1 MPGEKKL
8 AGTIALVTGA
18 SRGAGKGI
26 ALALGAQGAT
36 VYITG
41 RSKHE
46 GDAHLP
52 GTIYATA
59 DAVTDAGGKGI
70 AVDCDHADDA
80 QVAAAFAQIKRE
92 QEHLDILINNATFL
106 HDELTHKGPF
116 WEKSLNL
123 VDILDVGL
131 RSAYVASWHA
141 AKLMTAKRRGLI
153 AFTSSFGARCYMHGP
168 SYGAQKAG
176 VDKFAQD
183 MAVDLRPDDIA
194 AVSIWMGMLKTE
206 RTHAVMTREPEKY
219 QGFWEIA
226 ETPEFTGKLI
236 AAVYCAPDR
245 MEKSGQVV
253 IGAEL
258 AAEYGITENDGTQP
272 PSHREMLGAPVQAYP
287 AIVGIQQV
295 HEH

>member
-1 MPGEKKL
+1 MPDTKNL

-26 ALALGAQGAT
+26 AIALGTQGAT
-36 VYITG
+36 VYVTG
-41 RSKHE
+41 RSKNE
-46 GDAHLP
+46 GDAPLP
-52 GTIYATA
+52 GTIYATSKA
-59 DAVTDAGGKGI
+59 IDAAGGQGI
-70 AVDCDHADDA
+70 AVDCDHANDE
-80 QVAAAFAQIKRE
+80 QVAQLFEQIKRDHG
-92 QEHLDILINNATFL
+92 HLDILVNNATFL
-106 HDELTHKGPF
+106 HDELTQKGPF
-116 WEKSLNL
+116 WDKPMEL

-141 AKLMTAKRRGLI
+141 AKLMTDKRRGLI

-168 SYGAQKAG
+168 SYGAQKVG

-183 MAVDLRPDDIA
+183 MAVDLRPFDIA

-206 RTHAVMTREPEKY
+206 RKRAVMEREPEKY

-236 AAVYCAPDR
+236 AALFNAPDR
-245 MEKSGQVV
+245 MEKSGQVI

-258 AAEYGITENDGTQP
+258 AAEYGITEDDGTQP
-272 PSHREMLGAPVQAYP
+272 PSHRDMLGAPAQANP
-287 AIVGIQQV
+287 AIV
-295 HEH
+295 E